1 MKISVRVKPKS
12 KQQNIEQNSEGV
24 WIINLKSAPIDGKAN
39 QELINVIAE
48 KFKVKKSQ
56 ITIKSGLS
64 NQNKIIEIIN

>member
-64 NQNKIIEIIN
+64 NHNKIIEIIN

>member
-39 QELINVIAE
+39 QELISVIAE

-56 ITIKSGLS
+56 VTIKSGLS
-64 NQNKIIEIIN
+64 NQNKIIEIID

>member
-39 QELINVIAE
+39 HELISMIAE
-48 KFKVKKSQ
+48 NFKVKKSQ
-56 ITIKSGLS
+56 VKIKSGLS